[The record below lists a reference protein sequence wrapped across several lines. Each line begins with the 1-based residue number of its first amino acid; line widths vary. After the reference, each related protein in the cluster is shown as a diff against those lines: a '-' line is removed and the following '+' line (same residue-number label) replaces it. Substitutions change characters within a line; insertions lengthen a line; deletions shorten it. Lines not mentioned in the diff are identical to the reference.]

1 ARTLSADILKRRNIM
16 PSHLLLTAFIEPG
29 ILSAEMKLETLLL
42 KGVQKTR
49 LTAAERRLPLRK
61 SKIILWLIQMCSMSQ
76 LFQCQIKL
84 LVSAHANLLFLMNNQ
99 LLKQR
104 LKSFSEKKALQI
116 IKHQIV

>member
-1 ARTLSADILKRRNIM
+1 M

-49 LTAAERRLPLRK
+49 LTAAEGRLPLRTP
-61 SKIILWLIQMCSMSQ
+61 KIILWRMQMLCMTQ
-76 LFQCQIKL
+76 LFECEIKF
-84 LVSAHANLLFLMNNQ
+84 VGSAHAHLLFLMINQ

-104 LKSFSEKKALQI
+104 LNSFSEKKALQT